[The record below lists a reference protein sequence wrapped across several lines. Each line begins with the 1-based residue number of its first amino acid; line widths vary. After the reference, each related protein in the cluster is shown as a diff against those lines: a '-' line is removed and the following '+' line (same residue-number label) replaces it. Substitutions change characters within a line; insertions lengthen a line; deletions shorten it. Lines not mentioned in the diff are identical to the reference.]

1 MKNFYLIISQEICH
15 FVTDDSTRTSSI
27 ISHVSIN
34 DSVSSI
40 GVQLIMIL
48 LSKKK
53 KKKKCIILVHQQ
65 LKRVMILL

>member
-1 MKNFYLIISQEICH
+1 MS

-53 KKKKCIILVHQQ
+53 KKKKKCIILVHQQ
-65 LKRVMILL
+65 LKG